1 MPTRERVQA
10 FIDRVVSGA
19 HIEAIEEFYTEDS
32 SMQENLNPPRQGR
45 DVLTEGERRAL
56 ARVKEMRTRPVTRFA
71 IEGDIVFIN
80 WIFDAVQKDGAVKT
94 LDEIAVQEWRGDRIW
109 RERFYYDPKAFT

>member
-19 HIEAIEEFYTEDS
+19 HVEAIAEFYTEDS
-32 SMQENLNPPRQGR
+32 SMQENLNPPREGR
-45 DVLTEGERRAL
+45 EALMEGERRAL

-71 IEGDIVFIN
+71 IEGDTVFIQQR
-80 WIFDAVQKDGAVKT
+80 WK
-94 LDEIAVQEWRGDRIW
+94 LPPR
-109 RERFYYDPKAFT
+109 